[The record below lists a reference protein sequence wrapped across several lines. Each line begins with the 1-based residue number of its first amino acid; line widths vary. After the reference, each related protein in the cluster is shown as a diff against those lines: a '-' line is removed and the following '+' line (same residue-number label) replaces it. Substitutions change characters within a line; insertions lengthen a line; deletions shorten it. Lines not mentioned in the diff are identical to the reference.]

1 MTARQPARQITLRK
15 IERGDTDAVVD
26 VMARAF
32 DDDPL
37 INFLLPQDGK
47 RAARVRRFMH
57 VGLTRMT
64 FPYGET
70 YMAEG
75 LEGAAFW
82 NPPNGRP
89 HGLLSDLSLLGAM
102 LPAVGLR
109 GVPRMMSALSEVD
122 GKHPKE
128 PHFYLLAIGVDP
140 PYQGQ
145 GVGTQL
151 MAPILARC
159 DAEGIPA
166 YLESSK
172 ERNVPLYER
181 NGFQVVEEMRLPGG
195 GPPLWRMWRD
205 PK

>member
-1 MTARQPARQITLRK
+1 
-15 IERGDTDAVVD
+15 
-26 VMARAF
+26 
-32 DDDPL
+32 
-37 INFLLPQDGK
+37 
-47 RAARVRRFMH
+47 
-57 VGLTRMT
+57 
-64 FPYGET
+64 
-70 YMAEG
+70 
-75 LEGAAFW
+75 
-82 NPPNGRP
+82 
-89 HGLLSDLSLLGAM
+89 M
-102 LPAVGLR
+102 LPAVSLR
-109 GVPRMMSALSEVD
+109 GLPRMMSALAAVD
-122 GKHPKE
+122 AKHPKE

-145 GVGTQL
+145 GVGSQL

-181 NGFQVVEEMRLPGG
+181 NGFQVVEEMHLPGG